1 MMGVDKTPPILPSD
15 MDQEEKR
22 HGYDHTGNHADDMP
36 SPPSVFCSPVD
47 QEGKGHGCDHTE
59 NHADEK
65 RHGYDH
71 TENHADDIRPLALH
85 PFLGWGLVGLFVSLG
100 IALAILTVY
109 SEIHDG
115 LFTIS
120 PILNTRQYVLRFIW
134 SSGPTLVMT
143 LIVTFILA
151 PIALEMFVITP
162 YAALDQTAPAE
173 QGLLANYMPRGMHG
187 RFLLAKR
194 THQWGKLSLVIVTF
208 LAQWTDTAASGL
220 IESRNLIVSGRRD
233 SK

>member
-1 MMGVDKTPPILPSD
+1 MVGVDKTTPILYSH

-22 HGYDHTGNHADDMP
+22 HGYDHTENHADDMP
-36 SPPSVFCSPVD
+36 SPPPIIYGPV
-47 QEGKGHGCDHTE
+47 EE
-59 NHADEK
+59 DEK

-85 PFLGWGLVGLFVSLG
+85 PFLGWGLVGLFVLLG
-100 IALAILTVY
+100 IALAILTVH
-109 SEIHDG
+109 SETHDG

-120 PILNTRQYVLRFIW
+120 PILNTRQYVLRSIW

-151 PIALEMFVITP
+151 PIALEMFVIAP

-194 THQWGKLSLVIVTF
+194 THQWGTLSLVIVTF
-208 LAQWTDTAASGL
+208 LAQWTDTASSGL
-220 IESRNLIVSGRRD
+220 IESRNLVVSGHRD

>member
-1 MMGVDKTPPILPSD
+1 MSSAAMMAVEKMSSPSSIA
-15 MDQEEKR
+15 
-22 HGYDHTGNHADDMP
+22 Y
-36 SPPSVFCSPVD
+36 SSVD
-47 QEGKGHGCDHTE
+47 Q
-59 NHADEK
+59 DER

-85 PFLGWGLVGLFVSLG
+85 PSLGWGLVGLFMSLG
-100 IALAILTVY
+100 IVLAVITVY
-109 SEIHDG
+109 SETHDG

-120 PILNTRQYVLRFIW
+120 PIRNARQNILRFMW

-151 PIALEMFVITP
+151 PMALEMFIITP
-162 YAALDQTAPAE
+162 YAALDRTAAAE
-173 QGLLANYMPRGMHG
+173 EGLLANYVPRGMHG

-194 THQWGKLSLVIVTF
+194 TRQWGLLSLVIVTF

-220 IESRNLIVSGRRD
+220 IESRNLIVSGL
-233 SK
+233 S